1 MLTKNQFIEY
11 ISENYNTT
19 KKNAGEII
27 DTFVSAFISGTYECG
42 GINLVG
48 FAKSEVVDVPKKER
62 QNPKTGEKFIAPE
75 HKAVKVKISKKF
87 KNMNMED

>member
-11 ISENYNTT
+11 ISENYDTT

-27 DTFVSAFISGTYECG
+27 DTFVSAFMSATKECG

-48 FAKSEVVDVPKKER
+48 FAKSEVVDVPEKNGV
-62 QNPKTGEKFIAPE
+62 NPSTGAKIVIPA

-87 KNMNMED
+87 RNLED